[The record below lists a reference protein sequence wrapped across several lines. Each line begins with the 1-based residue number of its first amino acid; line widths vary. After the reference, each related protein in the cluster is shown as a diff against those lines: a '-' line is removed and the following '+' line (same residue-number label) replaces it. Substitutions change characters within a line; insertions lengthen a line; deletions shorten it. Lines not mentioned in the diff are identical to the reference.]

1 MAEIKTPYGLVVGM
15 IPDQPAPDEIHE
27 EPVEKPKRG
36 RKPKED

>member
-1 MAEIKTPYGLVVGM
+1 MAEINTPYGLVVGM
-15 IPDQPAPDEIHE
+15 IPDPPASEEIHE

>member
-15 IPDQPAPDEIHE
+15 IPDPPAPEEIPE
-27 EPVEKPKRG
+27 EPAEKPKRG